1 MTATIYNEEKMYK
14 HWKKPT
20 ITRILVQNETCI
32 GEEMGNGSALGQTLL
47 KAVCLVESSLTL
59 LELA

>member
-20 ITRILVQNETCI
+20 TTGILAQNETCV
-32 GEEMGNGSALGQTLL
+32 GEEMGNGSASGQTLL
-47 KAVCLVESSLTL
+47 KAACLVESSLAL